1 MSQPPFDLAAAH
13 RWFAVEFNN
22 LAWDLVE
29 NADRTPEQTEEMLH
43 AAHAAWLHWSQVG
56 SVLNRQRAEC
66 LLSTAYAAA
75 GQTEPA
81 VRYGRSCVTLS
92 EQPDSEQTPFDQ
104 ATAHACLARALSLA
118 GETQEAAEHYRRASL
133 AAEGLTDAGE
143 REVYAQLYPQSE

>member
-22 LAWDLVE
+22 QAWDLLE
-29 NADRTPEQTEEMLH
+29 AAERTDEQTEQMLH
-43 AAHAAWLHWSQVG
+43 TAHAAWLHWAQAG

-66 LLSTAYAAA
+66 LLASAYAAA
-75 GQTEPA
+75 GRVEPA
-81 VRYGRSCVTLS
+81 VRYGRSCVQLS
-92 EQPDSEQTPFDQ
+92 QQPDSEQTPFDQ

-118 GETQEAAEHYRRASL
+118 GQTEEAAEHHRQASL

-143 REVYAQLYPQSE
+143 RQVYAQLYPQS